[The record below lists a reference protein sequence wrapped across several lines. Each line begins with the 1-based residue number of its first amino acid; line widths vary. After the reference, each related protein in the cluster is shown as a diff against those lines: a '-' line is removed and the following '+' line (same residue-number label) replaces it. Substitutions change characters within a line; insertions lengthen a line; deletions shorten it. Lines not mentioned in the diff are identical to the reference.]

1 MVNKGGP
8 ITRYKAALHRES
20 FAGVV
25 LAVAAL
31 IALIWANSPIN
42 DVYFAISQYEVGIEA
57 IHLKMSIA
65 TWASDGLLAIFFFVV
80 GLELKTEFTVGSLR
94 DPRKALVPIIAAVTG
109 MCGPMLLYIAVQVI
123 TGSAAYGG
131 WAVPVATDIAFAL
144 AVLAI
149 FGTGLPPAA
158 RTFLMTLAV
167 ADDLLGILIIAIFF
181 SNGINFL
188 WLGAALVCIAVFGVL
203 VNKRITHWWILWPLA
218 ILAWYFMH
226 HAGIHA
232 TIAGVALGLTVPSRS
247 RVGEKQALTA
257 RFESALH
264 FWSAGIVLP
273 VFSFF
278 AAGVNITESGGL
290 GGVFTDPV
298 SMGIYLGLPFGKFI
312 GIAGGVFIMIKVFK
326 LKLGNGIDMADIVPV
341 SFIAGVGFTVSLL
354 IAYLSFAPTD
364 PHEPHARVGVILG
377 SLFAVVIGAILLRL
391 RVARR
396 VRHPIHKRGI
406 RGSRNAASPRHP
418 HGMKP
423 SEHATHREAEAHTE
437 KERVSKHVQEGNA
450 STPHR
455 TRRPPAAPSAASRK
469 KINQRREE
477 RKGKK

>member
-20 FAGVV
+20 FAGII

-31 IALIWANSPIN
+31 IALIWANSPIQDFYLN
-42 DVYFAISQYEVGIEA
+42 LSEYEVGIEA

-94 DPRKALVPIIAAVTG
+94 DPRKAIVPIIAAVTG
-109 MCGPMLLYIAVQVI
+109 MCGPMLVYIAVQLA
-123 TGSAAYGG
+123 TGSGAFGG

-144 AVLAI
+144 AVLSI

-181 SNGINFL
+181 SSGINFL

-203 VNKRITHWWILWPLA
+203 VNKRITHWWLLWPLA

-232 TIAGVALGLTVPSRS
+232 TIAGVALGMTVPSRP
-247 RVGEKQALTA
+247 RAGEKEALTA
-257 RFESALH
+257 RFDSALH

-273 VFSFF
+273 IFAFF
-278 AAGVNITESGGL
+278 AAGVNVTKSGGL

-298 SMGIYLGLPFGKFI
+298 SMGIYLGLPLGKFI

-341 SFIAGVGFTVSLL
+341 SFVAGVGFTVSLL
-354 IAYLSFAPTD
+354 IAYLSFSPSD

-377 SLFAVVIGAILLRL
+377 SLFAVVLGAILLRL
-391 RVARR
+391 RVAQR
-396 VRHPIHKRGI
+396 VRHPIEKHAI
-406 RGSRNAASPRHP
+406 RGTRNAASPRHP
-418 HGMKP
+418 QGMKP
-423 SEHATHREAEAHTE
+423 AERAAQREAQDAKERAE
-437 KERVSKHVQEGNA
+437 KERVSKRVQEGTKP
-450 STPHR
+450 TPR
-455 TRRPPAAPSAASRK
+455 PTRRPPAAPPAAARK
-469 KINQRREE
+469 KRGQ
-477 RKGKK
+477 GDKK